1 MARNQENFLFQQ
13 MTNSARTSIES
24 KQVLTDDSA
33 PLVEKQHQEV
43 EATEGDA
50 PTPMEEVKNSTAKSF
65 GIRRSEIMCA
75 QYTHPALLA
84 WAYFA
89 IFCSAYTYGLDGS
102 IRYVFQAKA
111 TNSYSQHS
119 LLSTVNVIKS
129 VVAAAAQPTYA
140 RLSDTFGRL
149 ELVVVS
155 VIFYAIGTVIES
167 QAYDVQRFA
176 GGAILYQIGYS
187 GIIVLLQITLA
198 DLSNLNWR
206 LFASFIPAV
215 PFIINTW
222 ISGNVSSDLLAHHSW
237 NYSIGIWAFIF
248 PLATIPYMLVL
259 VHMWYRASKT
269 PEWVQVQ
276 QEAEDF
282 KCEHNP
288 YYRAYRDDLV
298 KYVGSP
304 LLTRIKVKLVH
315 RTKIFF
321 ADLYE
326 MFWLLDIIGIL
337 FIICVF
343 GFLLVPL
350 TLAGGGSDKWKEGYI
365 IGPLVVGFVL
375 IPFFVFWEWKLAKF
389 PIIPFN
395 LLKDR
400 GVWGALIIG
409 MLVNFI
415 WTMPNDY
422 MYTVL
427 VVGMNASVKAANR
440 ITSLYS
446 FVSVIVGPLLG
457 LLLVLVR
464 RTKPFIIFGCATWFL
479 ATGLLYHF
487 RGDNN
492 GVDSEKFLNGV
503 IGGLCVMG
511 FGAGFFTYTT
521 QLSIQTCTNHEYM
534 AVMLALYLALYNIGS
549 AVGNSVSGAIWTQL
563 MEKNIEEQMAKLGVD
578 TKLAASAYGAPF
590 TFIIT
595 HTWGTDARRA
605 VVLAYAT
612 VQKKLC
618 IVAICLC
625 VPLLAASLVLRNHK
639 LISAQSLDAAETD
652 HENADFGKRPEN
664 QNIVVV
670 NKNDQD
676 PIAEFVLSKIFRR
689 RN

>member
-1 MARNQENFLFQQ
+1 MSYRTSNDSKTAPTDE
-13 MTNSARTSIES
+13 SARS
-24 KQVLTDDSA
+24 
-33 PLVEKQHQEV
+33 VEKHPVNDDKIINDGQDISAKDQ
-43 EATEGDA
+43 ALR
-50 PTPMEEVKNSTAKSF
+50 STAQSF

-75 QYTHPALLA
+75 QYSHPALLA
-84 WAYFA
+84 IAYFA
-89 IFCSAYTYGLDGS
+89 IFCCAYTYGIDGG
-102 IRYVFQAKA
+102 IRYVFQAQA
-111 TNSYSQHS
+111 TSNFSQHS

-140 RLSDTFGRL
+140 RLSDIFGRF

-155 VIFYAIGTVIES
+155 VIFYAMGTVIES

-176 GGAILYQIGYS
+176 GGAVLYQVGYS
-187 GIIVLLQITLA
+187 GIIVMLQITLA

-206 LFASFIPAV
+206 LFASFIPAL

-222 ISGNVSSDLLAHHSW
+222 VSGNISSDLLAHHSW
-237 NYSIGIWAFIF
+237 NYGIGIWAFIF
-248 PLATIPYMLVL
+248 PLATVPYMAVL
-259 VHMWYRASKT
+259 LHMHYRAKLT
-269 PEWVQVQ
+269 PEWIQVNN
-276 QEAEDF
+276 EAEEYRCD
-282 KCEHNP
+282 HNP
-288 YYRAYRDDLV
+288 YYRAYREDSLR
-298 KYVGSP
+298 YVGAP
-304 LLTRIKVKLVH
+304 FMKRMRVKVWHRI
-315 RTKIFF
+315 KIFF
-321 ADLYE
+321 ADILDL
-326 MFWLLDIIGIL
+326 FWLLDVIGII

-350 TLAGGGSDKWKEGYI
+350 TLAGGGTDKWKEGYI

-375 IPFFVFWEWKLAKF
+375 IPFFIVWEWKLARF
-389 PIIPFN
+389 PIVPFP

-400 GVWGALIIG
+400 GVWAALIIG
-409 MLVNFI
+409 ALVNFV

-427 VVGMNASVKAANR
+427 VVGMRASNKAANR

-479 ATGLLYHF
+479 ATGLLFHF
-487 RGDNN
+487 RGANN
-492 GVDSEKFLNGV
+492 GIDSEKYLSGV
-503 IGGLCVMG
+503 IGALCVMG

-563 MEKNIEEQMAKLGVD
+563 MEKNIASEMAKLGVD
-578 TKLAASAYGAPF
+578 TSLANMAYGSPF
-590 TFIIT
+590 SFILT
-595 HTWGTDARRA
+595 HTWGTPARRA

-612 VQKKLC
+612 VQRKLC

-625 VPLLAASLVLRNHK
+625 VPLLAAALILRNHK
-639 LISAQSLDAAETD
+639 LASVQSLDAIESKAVDGE
-652 HENADFGKRPEN
+652 HGQRPEN
-664 QNIVVV
+664 KDVIVV

-676 PIAEFVLSKIFRR
+676 PIVEFILTKIFRKG
-689 RN
+689 N